1 MDDYPNATE
10 NLQRIA
16 TEIDN
21 SKHIRVD
28 LIPKNVRSE
37 ITSTN
42 EEIKQMVK
50 ENDKTQAEI
59 LKILITKI
67 TKLEDILK

>member
-1 MDDYPNATE
+1 MKRYIIT
-10 NLQRIA
+10 
-16 TEIDN
+16 
-21 SKHIRVD
+21 SKHIGVD

-67 TKLEDILK
+67 KSHDINADDHDAAL